1 MRYLILF
8 AALLPVF
15 LLLYFINKK
24 DGVSPEPKGEI
35 VRALFYGVISL
46 FLSLI
51 ISTPLLLLG
60 VFAEQPTTILGALS
74 TAFFGAA
81 IPEEVAKF
89 VMLWLFLRNNKHF
102 DERFDCIFYAVCVS
116 MGFAAVENV
125 AYLFINYNSWLSVG
139 VVRALYAVPG
149 HFCYGVLMGYYYS
162 LSRFPKPGFESNR
175 APALLLPI
183 LAHGIYNALLFMM
196 RLNEMLA
203 IILFIFFLL
212 FCNNIWKFASRKI
225 EELLKVDSEQNLD
238 VNEEES

>member
-15 LLLYFINKK
+15 LLLYYINKK
-24 DGVSPEPKGEI
+24 DSASPEPKGEI

-51 ISTPLLLLG
+51 ISTPLLLFC
-60 VFAEQPTTILGALS
+60 VFTEQPTTILGALS

-89 VMLWLFLRNNKHF
+89 VMLWLFLRNNKYF

-139 VVRALYAVPG
+139 IVRALYAVPG

-162 LSRFPKPGFESNR
+162 LSRFPQAGFESKR
-175 APALLLPI
+175 ALALLLPI
-183 LAHGIYNALLFMM
+183 LAHGIYNSLLFMM
-196 RLNEMLA
+196 RVNEMLA

-225 EELLKVDSEQNLD
+225 EELLKRDAEDNIKID
-238 VNEEES
+238 NPDF

>member
-1 MRYLILF
+1 MKYIILF
-8 AALLPVF
+8 AALLPVI

-24 DGVSPEPKGEI
+24 DSASPEPKGEI
-35 VRALFYGVISL
+35 VRAVLYGVISI
-46 FLSLI
+46 FLSLT
-51 ISTPLLLLG
+51 ISAPLLLLG
-60 VFAEQPTTILGALS
+60 VYAEQPTTILGALS

-89 VMLWLFLRNNKHF
+89 IMLWLFLRNNKHF

-183 LAHGIYNALLFMM
+183 LAHGIYDALLFMM
-196 RLNEMLA
+196 RVNEMLA

-212 FCNNIWKFASRKI
+212 FCNNIWKFASRKM

-238 VNEEES
+238 VNEKES

>member
-24 DGVSPEPKGEI
+24 DSASPEPKGEI

-60 VFAEQPTTILGALS
+60 VFVEQPTTMLGALS

-89 VMLWLFLRNNKHF
+89 VMLWLFLRNNKYF

-139 VVRALYAVPG
+139 IVRALYAVPG
-149 HFCYGVLMGYYYS
+149 HFCFGVLMGYYYS

-183 LAHGIYNALLFMM
+183 LAHGIYDALLFMM
-196 RLNEMLA
+196 RVNEMLA

-212 FCNNIWKFASRKI
+212 FCNNIWKFASQKM